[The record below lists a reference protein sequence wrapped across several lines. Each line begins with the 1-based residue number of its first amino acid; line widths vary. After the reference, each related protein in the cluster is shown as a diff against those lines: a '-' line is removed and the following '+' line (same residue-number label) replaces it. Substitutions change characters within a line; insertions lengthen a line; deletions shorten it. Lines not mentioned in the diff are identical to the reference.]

1 MTKQTALEFISR
13 FRTNKNR
20 GSLDRMYELISRAG
34 LSEALGAGEVPRY
47 FHITGTNGKGS
58 VAAYVESLLRV
69 AGSRTGA
76 YYSPYVFQVN
86 ERIQVDGSPISDELF
101 IRLVEGLYPVAEEM
115 SETPFGAPNEFEFK
129 TLMAFAAWQVCGCTD
144 VALEVGIGGRL
155 DSTNVVQPV
164 SCAIVSV
171 GLDHMALLGPTLAHI
186 AREKAG
192 IIKPGVPLVAG
203 SLPKAAMEVVQSV
216 AAENDAMLWQ
226 VGKELKLEQA
236 TSGWSITTPSAEYS
250 GNETGIK
257 GVYQPTNAAVAIG
270 MVEAAGVE
278 LENGMVQEAIRQTRL
293 PGRFQIVDIDG
304 KTVVLDGAHN
314 EPAARA
320 LRLSLN
326 EMFPGR
332 EVLAVVAMLK
342 GHEPA
347 RFFKGLG
354 APLQKV
360 FTTEVDFERSETASN
375 LAAAASRVCGEVTT
389 EPCAKAAFARALNQL
404 ADDQVLVLTG
414 SFYLLGDLQEALS
427 PWLYGE
433 GSTTG
438 TASSSA
444 AGFSACGSGYSAEG

>member
-13 FRTNKNR
+13 FRINKNR
-20 GSLDRMYELISRAG
+20 GSLDRMYELISRTG
-34 LSEALGAGEVPRY
+34 LSEALGTGAMPRY

-58 VAAYVESLLRV
+58 VTAYVESLLKV
-69 AGSRTGA
+69 ADRKTGA

-86 ERIQVDGSPISDELF
+86 ERIQVGGSPISDDLF
-101 IRLVEGLYPVAEEM
+101 IQLVEKLYPVAQGM

-129 TLMAFAAWQVCGCTD
+129 TLMAFDAWQACGCTD

-171 GLDHMALLGPTLAHI
+171 GLDHRALLGPTLAHI

-192 IIKPGVPLVAG
+192 IIKPGIPVVVG

-216 AAENDAMLWQ
+216 AAEKNSTLWQ
-226 VGKELKLEQA
+226 LGKELKLEQA
-236 TSGWSITTPSAEYS
+236 AGGWSIATPNAGYS
-250 GNETGIK
+250 GIETGIH
-257 GVYQPTNAAVAIG
+257 GVHQPANAAVAIG

-278 LENGMVQEAIRQTRL
+278 LENVMVQEAIRQTRL
-293 PGRFQIVDIDG
+293 PGRFQILDIDA

-326 EMFPGR
+326 QMFPGR

-354 APLQKV
+354 APLHKV
-360 FTTEVDFERSETASN
+360 FTTQVDFERSETASN
-375 LAAAASRVCGEVTT
+375 LAVAASRVCGEVTVET
-389 EPCAKAAFARALNQL
+389 CAKAAFARALDQL

-414 SFYLLGDLQEALS
+414 SFYLLGDLVETLS

-433 GSTTG
+433 ESIAGA
-438 TASSSA
+438 ASASPT
-444 AGFSACGSGYSAEG
+444 GFSSCGSGYSAEG